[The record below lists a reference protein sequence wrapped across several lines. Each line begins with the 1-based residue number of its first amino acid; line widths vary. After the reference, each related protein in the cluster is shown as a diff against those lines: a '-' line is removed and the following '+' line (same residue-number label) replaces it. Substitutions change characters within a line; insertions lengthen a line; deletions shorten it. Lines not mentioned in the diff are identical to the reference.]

1 MKIDELTVRDIA
13 NILANENRDVVP
25 MAGRTTEEDLQNAR
39 IAQAHA
45 IINADRMYGFA
56 RLDFIKTAPNFV
68 TAPLE
73 NSQQYRRAL
82 DAARIAFRQQESGES
97 PIGGRMYFHNRF
109 DEYAGPRRLGSE
121 RVPMHVR
128 YGPFQHGERTVY
140 TVIDENPGFLVRPPN
155 RR

>member
-1 MKIDELTVRDIA
+1 MRIDELTVRDIA

-25 MAGRTTEEDLQNAR
+25 MAGRTTEEHLQNAR

-68 TAPLE
+68 TTALA

-82 DAARIAFRQQESGES
+82 DAARTAFRQQEAGEN
-97 PIGGRMYFHNRF
+97 PIDNRMYFHNRF
-109 DEYAGPRRLGSE
+109 DENTGPRQLGRE
-121 RVPMHVR
+121 LVPMHVR
-128 YGPFQHGERTVY
+128 FGPFRHGQRTVY
-140 TVIDENPGFLVRPPN
+140 TVIDENPRFLVRHPE